1 MGLSRSKS
9 KPKTGEE
16 QRKGPAPSAAR
27 SKDKLVEKQ
36 PQEVRQPGW
45 EAEMSADGT
54 RRPPSALSADRHTY
68 FSTYLYSRPHVFSL
82 LENPDAKQK
91 SNKKKCVIPRII
103 ITRASNETLN
113 SRTSV
118 GSEEQKTIQEQDD
131 WGLYHRHRHPSTVDA
146 YKLDSKN

>member
-45 EAEMSADGT
+45 EVGDPAAVG
-54 RRPPSALSADRHTY
+54 
-68 FSTYLYSRPHVFSL
+68 
-82 LENPDAKQK
+82 ENPDAKQK

>member
-1 MGLSRSKS
+1 MTSARF
-9 KPKTGEE
+9 EE

-45 EAEMSADGT
+45 EAEMSADHS
-54 RRPPSALSADRHTY
+54 RPPSALSA
-68 FSTYLYSRPHVFSL
+68 
-82 LENPDAKQK
+82 ENPDAKQK